1 MSVINTA
8 GLRSPATPE
17 DVELFAHVEAN
28 LYTAVVADSL
38 DELGYHNQAMNELV
52 RPLYPECRFAGW
64 ARTIS
69 CVDIFHVPEN
79 TYAKEIEA
87 VDSLL
92 IGEVAVVS
100 TAGSKRNAPWGE
112 LLSTAARARGARGAV
127 VDGLVRDV
135 KKIEEL
141 GFPVFAAGIK
151 PVDSRGRGVVIDC
164 NVPVDCAGVLV
175 SPGDLVFAD
184 YDGIVVIPAEVLP
197 DAIRLATEKVT
208 KENHTR
214 EELLRGAYLRD
225 VYEKYGVL

>member
-1 MSVINTA
+1 M
-8 GLRSPATPE
+8 
-17 DVELFAHVEAN
+17 
-28 LYTAVVADSL
+28 
-38 DELGYHNQAMNELV
+38 
-52 RPLYPECRFAGW
+52 
-64 ARTIS
+64 
-69 CVDIFHVPEN
+69 
-79 TYAKEIEA
+79 
-87 VDSLL
+87 DSLL
-92 IGEVAVVS
+92 SGEVAVVS
-100 TAGSKRNAPWGE
+100 TVGSKRNAPWGE

-127 VDGLVRDV
+127 IDGLVRDV

-184 YDGIVVIPAEVLP
+184 YDGVVVIPAEVLP

-208 KENHTR
+208 RENHTR